1 MSRQVP
7 TLERL
12 HFPLQYLEIGEAMA
26 REVGADV
33 DGFYAAVGLDLPRPF
48 APWQTMDGAQVKRA
62 MQEFLRLCPP
72 NVAPIEPF
80 MTHFPLT
87 VHGPVGMLAITS
99 ANLGEALQGAIA
111 YAPLVMP
118 AFAMHREDVGDEVHL
133 VISAKAHF
141 GEVHDFFTETVVL
154 APTKIVPFLRGP
166 VGDVTVCFRH
176 RPLGPEDSYQAAF
189 PASYRFNADEDKLIF
204 RRSALST
211 LLITPSKASHL
222 MMRATLEQQRR
233 NRHATNPVTAEVKVR
248 VREALTKR
256 HSLGAEDIAASMAMS
271 LRTLSRRLKSEGV
284 TLPQIKAEVSIEHAR
299 ELLEETDKAIS
310 LVAELSGFA
319 DSTAFA
325 RAFKKATGLNPSD
338 YRKKRDLT

>member
-1 MSRQVP
+1 MSRQAP
-7 TLERL
+7 PLDRL
-12 HFPLQYLEIGEAMA
+12 HFPLQYLEIGESMA

-48 APWQTMDGAQVKRA
+48 APWQTMNGAQVQRA
-62 MQEFLRLCPP
+62 LKEFLRMCPP
-72 NVAPIEPF
+72 DMAPIQPF

-154 APTKIVPFLRGP
+154 APTKIVPFLRGA
-166 VGDVTVCFRH
+166 VGDVTVCLRH

-189 PASYRFNADEDKLIF
+189 PASYRFNSEEDKLIF

-222 MMRATLEQQRR
+222 MMRATLDQQRR
-233 NRHATNPVTAEVKVR
+233 HRHATSPVTAEVKVR
-248 VREALTKR
+248 LREALMKR
-256 HSLGAEDIAASMAMS
+256 QSLSAEDIATSMAMS
-271 LRTLSRRLKSEGV
+271 LRTLSRRLNSEGV
-284 TLPQIKAEVSIEHAR
+284 TFPQIKTEVSIEHAR
-299 ELLEETDKAIS
+299 ELLKETDKHIS
-310 LVAELSGFA
+310 LVAELSGFT
-319 DSTAFA
+319 DTTAFT
-325 RAFKKATGLNPSD
+325 RAFKKATGLSPAD
-338 YRKKRDLT
+338 HRKKLDLP